1 MKKLIRLSLI
11 LILTAIII
19 ITTAGCFGDDGN
31 GGDIESNIAE
41 EDLYGDWTA
50 TSETIN
56 GEPTKAEDMK
66 NYTITFNDDGTY
78 SSVSKDLEN
87 EGLWEIDADTI
98 VFKDADSGETEI
110 EGDATLDGDTLT
122 LEYFVFVKIVV
133 VYKRD

>member
-1 MKKLIRLSLI
+1 MKKHIGI
-11 LILTAIII
+11 LMIIIMVTAILL
-19 ITTAGCFGDDGN
+19 TAGCFGDDDN

-50 TSETIN
+50 TSETIA
-56 GEPTKAEDMK
+56 GEPTEDLK

-87 EGLWEIDADTI
+87 EGDWELDGDTI

-122 LEYFVFVKIVV
+122 LEYWVMVKIVV
-133 VYKRD
+133 VYERD